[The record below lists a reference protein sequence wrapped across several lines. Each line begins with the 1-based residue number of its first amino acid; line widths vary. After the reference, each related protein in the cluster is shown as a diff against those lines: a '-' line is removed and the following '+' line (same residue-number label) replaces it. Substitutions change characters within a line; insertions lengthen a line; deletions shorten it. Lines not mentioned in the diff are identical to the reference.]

1 MRRTLSSDRSVNKQE
16 KSEFGQRFAEAC
28 ASAEPARIGRLL
40 DISYQAAK
48 NYLGGRLPEPKVL
61 LKIAEST
68 PYSIHWLLTGE
79 GEKFV
84 TREIDPEM
92 IIRESALKA
101 LVKEGCAEVINEVLA
116 RRGEPKVVLLDP
128 LQIKNESVFRSERDF
143 SVKTRTPRS

>member
-1 MRRTLSSDRSVNKQE
+1 
-16 KSEFGQRFAEAC
+16 
-28 ASAEPARIGRLL
+28 L

-84 TREIDPEM
+84 ASDVTREAFIPASEM
-92 IIRESALKA
+92 KSLI
-101 LVKEGCAEVINEVLA
+101 KEGCAEVINEVLV
-116 RRGEPKVVLLDP
+116 RRGEPRLVLLDP
-128 LQIKNESVFRSERDF
+128 MQIKNERVYESEHDTSVLVSR
-143 SVKTRTPRS
+143 PRS